1 MNFIYIKFLLLY
13 KLAPLKY
20 LLIEDFDG
28 GIWHVPSA
36 AVDVHA
42 RPPQGAVVELSR
54 ARAVARSSDK
64 AIAEVA
70 EQTGDIWS
78 EALHA
83 RHDPGSKPAYHLTLK
98 RRLEAL
104 RRVGIGER
112 LATGE
117 WHIGEDFLE
126 RAAAYEAGRSG
137 GVKLSVL
144 SWLSPKMQIDRL
156 GETWIDDLSEDAAAQ
171 QQTLKDLKASR
182 QIWLREQGYLGAG
195 QSELMEEQKSK
206 LRALE
211 LKRERDTIAVASG
224 RTSVQLAKG
233 DRFEGKLEG
242 HVDLAAGRMAIIR
255 NAKEFALVPWRGSL
269 GRQMGRE
276 LTIKRTASGIGWS
289 MDMGRSRGLSR

>member
-1 MNFIYIKFLLLY
+1 M
-13 KLAPLKY
+13 
-20 LLIEDFDG
+20 
-28 GIWHVPSA
+28 
-36 AVDVHA
+36 A
-42 RPPQGAVVELSR
+42 RV
-54 ARAVARSSDK
+54 SDK
-64 AIAEVA
+64 AIAKVA
-70 EQTGDIWS
+70 EQTGGIWS

-104 RRVGIGER
+104 RRVGAGER

-126 RAAAYEAGRSG
+126 RAAAYEARRSG
-137 GVKLSVL
+137 GVKMSVL
-144 SWLSPKMQIDRL
+144 SWLSPEMQIDRL
-156 GETWIDDLSEDAAAQ
+156 GVTWIDDLSEGAAAQ

-182 QIWLREQGYLGAG
+182 QIWLRAHGYLGAG
-195 QSELMEEQKSK
+195 QSELMEEKRSK

-211 LKRERDTIAVASG
+211 LHRERDIIAATSG
-224 RTSVQLAKG
+224 RTSIQLAKG

-242 HVDLAAGRMAIIR
+242 HVDLAAGRMAIIG
-255 NAKEFALVPWRGSL
+255 NAREFALVPWRSSL

-289 MDMGRSRGLSR
+289 VGMGRSRGLSR